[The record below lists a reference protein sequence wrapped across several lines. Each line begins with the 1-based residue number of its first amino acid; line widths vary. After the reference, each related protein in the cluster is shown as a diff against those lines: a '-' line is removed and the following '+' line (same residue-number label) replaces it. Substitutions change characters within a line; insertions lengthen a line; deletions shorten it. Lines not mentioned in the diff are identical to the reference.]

1 MLSKYIE
8 LNHKVKE
15 AKVIKRKNVPIS
27 GILQK
32 IGQRRS
38 EDVVE
43 SVIGSNQLIYPA
55 CNFNGGFLDTILTC
69 YHNRWVLK
77 TTPEDWWN
85 IITFTVPAVID
96 QKSEVSSIREFFVS
110 HEGKKQI
117 NIIVDGITDLDYN
130 YSWLFTQFAEQIAG
144 TNIRHLGYFTTT
156 SPHQLITN
164 LIMSMVSEHEREK
177 YFNYISYAHTKSE
190 FGIPGIEMSG
200 TVKDWEKMVTKF
212 ESLRKMI
219 EPFIKDLNLTAWF
232 SKTKEILDKLVETYN
247 GVPDR
252 KWWSQILSDCTGWAA
267 TGWMSEF
274 LRPDTNRPANFP
286 SGVVSVPLVL
296 IGGPYEDTGRN
307 WWTEWVGEFLRLD
320 TDRPVDFFSAAAN
333 IPLVLGG
340 WELMKIQG
348 ILVGGIVGYTIEES
362 TYNRPSVKAEHG
374 WALLMPKYSPLTPII
389 LGEKPHVPP
398 TKRKR
403 SECIIPKL

>member
-1 MLSKYIE
+1 M
-8 LNHKVKE
+8 
-15 AKVIKRKNVPIS
+15 
-27 GILQK
+27 
-32 IGQRRS
+32 
-38 EDVVE
+38 VE

-85 IITFTVPAVID
+85 IIAYTIATAID
-96 QKSEVSSIREFFVS
+96 DKKSEVSSIREFFVS

-190 FGIPGIEMSG
+190 FGIPRYRNERYCERLG
-200 TVKDWEKMVTKF
+200 
-212 ESLRKMI
+212 KMI

-247 GVPDR
+247 GVSDR
-252 KWWSQILSDCTGWAA
+252 KWWSQIA
-267 TGWMSEF
+267 
-274 LRPDTNRPANFP
+274 
-286 SGVVSVPLVL
+286 V
-296 IGGPYEDTGRN
+296 
-307 WWTEWVGEFLRLD
+307 
-320 TDRPVDFFSAAAN
+320 
-333 IPLVLGG
+333 
-340 WELMKIQG
+340 
-348 ILVGGIVGYTIEES
+348 
-362 TYNRPSVKAEHG
+362 
-374 WALLMPKYSPLTPII
+374 
-389 LGEKPHVPP
+389 
-398 TKRKR
+398 
-403 SECIIPKL
+403 